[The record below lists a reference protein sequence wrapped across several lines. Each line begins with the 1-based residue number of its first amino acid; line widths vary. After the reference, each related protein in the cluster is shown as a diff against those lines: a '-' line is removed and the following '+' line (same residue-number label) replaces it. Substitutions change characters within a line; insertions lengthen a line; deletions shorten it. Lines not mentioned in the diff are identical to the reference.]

1 MTMKAGWIVAA
12 LMGALASGGCKK
24 PEPKSGEEVVAEADV
39 EGEAVSSS
47 I

>member
-1 MTMKAGWIVAA
+1 MTGFSYAA
-12 LMGALASGGCKK
+12 RIR
-24 PEPKSGEEVVAEADV
+24 PKSRDGSLAEEVVAEADV